1 MKSVKM
7 MTDVLGAQKA
17 ADRWYVTN
25 GTTAVGPVN
34 LELLARGI
42 EAGKVPVEGSFVRHE
57 AWKVWRPLSELAV
70 VTTEAPPQSESSR
83 PTFPVPAPVP
93 STPAPS
99 TDDITSPGR
108 PILYEEL
115 TASDALAGAA
125 DLRDALLLL
134 LAAAVQRAGAEAAIL
149 YEVRDE
155 GPVVVCAHGPDMFD
169 ALGEEVRF
177 LDPDV
182 LAAAGGAAVVAEPT
196 PGPAGKAIIE
206 RMARLG
212 VAAEGAFMMPIRP
225 RGRLLAMLELGR
237 PTAFRAR
244 EIADVEELVE
254 ALIAKIITEEWA

>member
-7 MTDVLGAQKA
+7 MTDAVGAPKA
-17 ADRWYVTN
+17 GDRWYVTN

-42 EAGKVPVEGSFVRHE
+42 EAGRVPLEGSFVRHE

-70 VTTEAPPQSESSR
+70 ITTDSLAPVSESSR
-83 PTFPVPAPVP
+83 PTCPV
-93 STPAPS
+93 PAPS

-108 PILYEEL
+108 PILYEEM

-134 LAAAVQRAGAEAAIL
+134 LAAAVQKADAEAAIL
-149 YEVRDE
+149 YEVTDE

-169 ALGEEVRF
+169 ALGEKVRF
-177 LDPDV
+177 LDPNV
-182 LAAAGGAAVVAEPT
+182 LAAAGGAVVIAEPT
-196 PGPAGKAIIE
+196 PGPAGQAIIE

-212 VAAEGAFMMPIRP
+212 VTAEGAFMMPIRP

-237 PTAFRAR
+237 KSAFRAR
-244 EIADVEELVE
+244 EIADVEDLVE
-254 ALIAKIITEEWA
+254 ALIAKIIIEQWA

>member
-7 MTDVLGAQKA
+7 MTDVLGAPKA

-42 EAGKVPVEGSFVRHE
+42 EAGKVQVEGSFVRHE

-70 VTTEAPPQSESSR
+70 VTTDAPPAPVSESSR
-83 PTFPVPAPVP
+83 PTHPLPV
-93 STPAPS
+93 PS

-108 PILYEEL
+108 PILYEEM

-134 LAAAVQRAGAEAAIL
+134 LAAAVQKAGAEAAIL
-149 YEVRDE
+149 YEVTDE
-155 GPVVVCAHGPDMFD
+155 GPVVVCAHGPDMFE
-169 ALGEEVRF
+169 ALGENIRF

-182 LAAAGGAAVVAEPT
+182 IAAAGGAAVVAEPT
-196 PGPAGKAIIE
+196 PGPAGQAIIE
-206 RMARLG
+206 RMSRLG
-212 VAAEGAFMMPIRP
+212 VTAEGAFMMPIRP

-244 EIADVEELVE
+244 EIAEVEELVE
-254 ALIAKIITEEWA
+254 ALIAKIILEEWA

>member
-7 MTDVLGAQKA
+7 MTDVLGAQKAA

-42 EAGKVPVEGSFVRHE
+42 EAGKVPLEGSFVRHE

-70 VTTEAPPQSESSR
+70 VTADGPPPSESSR
-83 PTFPVPAPVP
+83 PTCPV
-93 STPAPS
+93 PAPS

-108 PILYEEL
+108 PVLYEEL

-134 LAAAVQRAGAEAAIL
+134 LAAAVQRASADAAIL

-182 LAAAGGAAVVAEPT
+182 IAAAGGAAVVAEPT

-212 VAAEGAFMMPIRP
+212 VTAEGAFMMPIRP

-244 EIADVEELVE
+244 EIADVEELIE
-254 ALIAKIITEEWA
+254 ALIAKIILEGWA